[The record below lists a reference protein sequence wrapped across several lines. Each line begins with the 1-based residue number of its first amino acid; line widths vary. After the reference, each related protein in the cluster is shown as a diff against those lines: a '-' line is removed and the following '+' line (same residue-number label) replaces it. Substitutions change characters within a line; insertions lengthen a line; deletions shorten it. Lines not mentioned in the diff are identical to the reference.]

1 MNITLAGQGVT
12 LLPERAMYLHATQSL
27 LIADAHLGKA
37 AAFRKLGVP
46 VPGGT
51 TARNL
56 ELISRLITRTQAREL
71 IFLGDLFHNAV
82 ALDAKFSNVMAKWCE
97 WRAAHASLEV
107 TLIVGNHDAK
117 AFKRHALP
125 QACGIDIANDFAR
138 RENMEL
144 WHELPAGYIKSREYY
159 PISGHI
165 HPGIMLT
172 GRARDALRAPCFWL
186 GQTAGVMPAFGD
198 FTGMHLITPQ
208 AGDAVYVIAE
218 DEAVIKLPST

>member
-12 LLPERAMYLHATQSL
+12 LLPERAMYLHTTKSL

-56 ELISRLITRTQAREL
+56 ELIAQLVKRTQAHEL
-71 IFLGDLFHNAV
+71 IFLGDLFHNEV
-82 ALDAKFSNVMAKWCE
+82 ALDVKSSSVIAQWCE
-97 WRAAHASLEV
+97 WRATHAWLKV

-117 AFKRHALP
+117 ALKRHALP
-125 QACGIDIANDFAR
+125 EACGIDIVSDFVR

-144 WHELPAGYIKSREYY
+144 WHELPTGYAKSREYY
-159 PISGHI
+159 PVSGHI

-172 GRARDALRAPCFWL
+172 GRARDALRAPCFWF
-186 GQTAGVMPAFGD
+186 GKTSGVLPAFGD
-198 FTGMHLITPQ
+198 FTGMHLIAPQ
-208 AGDAVYVIAE
+208 AGDEVYVIAQ
-218 DEAVIKLPST
+218 DEAVIKLSA